1 MVIMTYK
8 KWFKQVKNGSDKL
21 TDYEIS
27 RFNEMDFR
35 QLKKVA
41 YALRCGKIFGSG
53 VIDETEILNELYFL
67 SGDLDAIRNKSIEY
81 FNGFMRF
88 RNNI

>member
-1 MVIMTYK
+1 MTYK
-8 KWFKQVKNGSDKL
+8 KWFNKVKKGSDEL
-21 TDYEIS
+21 TDYEVS

-35 QLKKVA
+35 QLKNVA
-41 YALRCGKIFGSG
+41 YALRCGKMFGSG
-53 VIDETEILNELYFL
+53 VIEETQILDELYFL

-81 FNGFMRF
+81 FYRFMIF